1 MVSMVLPID
10 KPKWLLFSMVDS
22 HFASKVMISSVYSTR
37 RETGVPLVKVPA
49 IEQSVRPESHY

>member
-22 HFASKVMISSVYSTR
+22 HFSRKVMISSVYSTR
-37 RETGVPLVKVPA
+37 EIGVSLVKVPA
-49 IEQSVRPESHY
+49 IEQSVRPESHD

>member
-22 HFASKVMISSVYSTR
+22 HFSRKVMISSVYSI
-37 RETGVPLVKVPA
+37 REIGVSLVKVPA
-49 IEQSVRPESHY
+49 IEQSVRPESHD